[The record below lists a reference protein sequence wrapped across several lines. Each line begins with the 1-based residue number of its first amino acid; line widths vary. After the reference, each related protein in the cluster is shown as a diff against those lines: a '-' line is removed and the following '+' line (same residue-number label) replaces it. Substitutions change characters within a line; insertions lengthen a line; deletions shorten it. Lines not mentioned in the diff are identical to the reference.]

1 MKLENACHQALTG
14 PGREDL
20 NIVHGRRPNRKAR
33 RAAATNRP
41 TFMMMFKLEEPGMLT
56 GAESHDWPAS
66 RIVIKPLSMTGV
78 EVGKNYTV
86 QFRHGGGDTKTFS
99 RMIAKIAH
107 AYAVDAVGL
116 NGFTALTT
124 NLIRNMAPL
133 QTSALVGASATVE
146 PSSTEPGDR
155 HTLRHEWGIAHDG
168 SEVLLV
174 KIRLF
179 GDLGMPTYVVVTG
192 RRPQ

>member
-1 MKLENACHQALTG
+1 
-14 PGREDL
+14 
-20 NIVHGRRPNRKAR
+20 
-33 RAAATNRP
+33 
-41 TFMMMFKLEEPGMLT
+41 MFKLEEPGLLA

-66 RIVIKPLSMTGV
+66 RIVIKPLSMTGI
-78 EVGKNYTV
+78 EAGKNYTV

-107 AYAVDAVGL
+107 AYAVDAVGMD
-116 NGFTALTT
+116 GFSALTT

-133 QTSALVGASATVE
+133 QTSALIGASATVE

-155 HTLRHEWGIAHDG
+155 HTLWHEWGIAHDG
-168 SEVLLV
+168 TEVLLV
-174 KIRLF
+174 KARLF

-192 RRPQ
+192 RRPR

>member
-107 AYAVDAVGL
+107 AVGL